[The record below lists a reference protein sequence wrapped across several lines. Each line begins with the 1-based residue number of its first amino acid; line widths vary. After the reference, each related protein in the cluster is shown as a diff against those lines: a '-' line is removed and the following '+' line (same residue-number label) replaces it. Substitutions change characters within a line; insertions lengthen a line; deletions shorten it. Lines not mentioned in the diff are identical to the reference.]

1 MAKSKIIGILIFL
14 WQKIVLFYES
24 SLIARGI
31 GAFLDFFKNRAD
43 GSFFVRLF
51 RHGAFG
57 GNWYTESFTNK
68 AINCILIPKKP
79 LDFGKSSVLEFL
91 FDIKNVALLKI
102 GLILIAYSFPMVL
115 KEAILGSTQFEL
127 LVSFALLGLGV
138 IFLLL
143 RKTPCEIYSGS
154 VVLKWIGGFFFDS
167 EYKVGKERELPIKPY
182 LIGAFLIGIIG
193 AFLSPVMVT
202 LSILASAFVS
212 VIIAR
217 FEIGVF
223 LILFLAAFLP
233 TALIAGLTVLTLIGF
248 FVSFIS
254 GRLKKINLSRVF
266 PLILIYLIFA
276 VFATLTS
283 PKINSSLFVLLVYGV
298 FILAYIMI
306 MNTLNTKGKWKAAL
320 SLFLISAFFISIY
333 GIYQNFFMDATT
345 LSWVDQEMFGEI
357 STRVYSTF
365 DNPNVLGQYFI
376 ITIPV
381 IFALFFITKGMGQ
394 KLGWGVVLGA
404 SVLCLLYTWSRG
416 AWVGVMLGVM
426 AFLLLRDRRWIA
438 LGVLGL
444 VLLPFILPES
454 IMQRLLSIGNL
465 ADSSTAYRVSVWI
478 ASARM
483 AIDFWALGVG
493 YGSDAFASVYSVYAL
508 NGANFALHA
517 HNFYLQMIA
526 DVGIIG
532 LISYILIV
540 MSAFRDITYVKSDK
554 MMKALCIAF
563 AGVLA
568 GYLFQGVAES
578 LWYNMRMS
586 LMFWIVIAFIESAY
600 NIEKGISGK

>member
-1 MAKSKIIGILIFL
+1 MAKSKIVGLLIFL

-31 GAFLDFFKNRAD
+31 GAFLDFFKNRAS

-57 GNWYTESFTNK
+57 GNSFSESFTNK
-68 AINCILIPKKP
+68 AINSILIPKKT
-79 LDFGKSSVLEFL
+79 LNVGKSSILEFL
-91 FDIKNVALLKI
+91 FDIKNVPLYKL
-102 GLILIAYSFPMVL
+102 GLILLAYSIPMVL
-115 KEAILGSTQFEL
+115 KEAIFGSTKFEL
-127 LVSFALLGLGV
+127 LVSVAILGLGV
-138 IFLLL
+138 IFILL
-143 RKTPCEIYSGS
+143 RKTPYEIFSGS
-154 VVLKWIGGFFFDS
+154 IFLKWIGGFFGNT
-167 EYKVGKERELPIKPY
+167 EYKACEEKELFIKPY
-182 LIGAFLIGIIG
+182 LIGAFFVGLIG

-202 LSILASAFVS
+202 LSIVAGLFISL
-212 VIIAR
+212 IIAK

-233 TALIAGLTVLTLIGF
+233 TAIIAGLTVLTLVGF
-248 FVSFIS
+248 FASLIT
-254 GRLKKINLSRVF
+254 GRLKTVNLSRVF

-283 PKINSSLFVLLVYGV
+283 PKLNSSLFVLLVYVV

-306 MNTLNTKGKWKAAL
+306 MNTLTTKAKWKSAL
-320 SLFLISAFFISIY
+320 SVFLISVFFISLY
-333 GIYQNFFMDATT
+333 GIYQNFFMDSTT

-357 STRVYSTF
+357 STRVYATF

-376 ITIPV
+376 ITIPL
-381 IFALFFITKGMGQ
+381 IFALFFLSEGMGQ
-394 KLGWGVVLGA
+394 KLGWGAILA
-404 SVLCLLYTWSRG
+404 TSFLCLIYTWSRG
-416 AWVGVMLGVM
+416 AWVGVMLGIM

-438 LGVLGL
+438 LGILAIAVM
-444 VLLPFILPES
+444 PFVLPES

-465 ADSSTAYRVSVWI
+465 GDSSTAYRVSVWI

-483 AIDFWALGVG
+483 AMDFWALGVG
-493 YGSDAFASVYSVYAL
+493 FGSEAFASIYSVYAL

-517 HNFYLQMIA
+517 HNFYLQLIA
-526 DVGIIG
+526 DVGIVG

-540 MSAFRDITYVKSDK
+540 MSALRDITYVKSDK
-554 MMKALCIAF
+554 MMKAVLVAF

-568 GYLFQGVAES
+568 GYIFQGIAES